1 MKKPMFFRDYSYRKE
16 LLPVPYLRKLERGR
30 QHEKIREATG
40 FSIGQPGWGLIY
52 YLVQASH
59 RENGS
64 GTIVETGSNLGAT
77 TVVLAQALLDA
88 RVRQPRVMSFEID
101 EKIFKWHKN
110 RKSIDSRA
118 LVTQRVIRFSEVNHC
133 S

>member
-1 MKKPMFFRDYSYRKE
+1 MFFRDYSYRKE
-16 LLPVPYLRKLERGR
+16 LLPVPHLRKPERGR
-30 QHEKIREATG
+30 NQEKIREATG

-64 GTIVETGSNLGAT
+64 GTIVETGSNLGAS

-88 RVRQPRVMSFEID
+88 RVRQPRVMSFL
-101 EKIFKWHKN
+101 N
-110 RKSIDSRA
+110 
-118 LVTQRVIRFSEVNHC
+118 
-133 S
+133 